1 MERDAK
7 EIFHEMREEE
17 KAMEKSLGACPN
29 TA

>member
-7 EIFHEMREEE
+7 KIFHEMLE
-17 KAMEKSLGACPN
+17 KEDAMEKSSGACPN